1 MVIGLG
7 IVGLFTRNDECKEAR
22 ANDRPRLSISG

>member
-1 MVIGLG
+1 MVIGLD
-7 IVGLFTRNDECKEAR
+7 IAGLFAGNDECKGAR